1 MNVNEEG
8 EGSRYPITVQRTRE
22 TKFDRV
28 ESRTEKHS
36 EEDKANGITMDV
48 RNGSSGAGQGSG
60 GLQIPLSQQTSA
72 TVCWERFLHV
82 RTIRVL
88 LVENDDCTRYIVTAL
103 LRNCSYEGQ
112 FPSL

>member
-1 MNVNEEG
+1 MNVNEDG
-8 EGSRYPITVQRTRE
+8 EGSRYPIT
-22 TKFDRV
+22 DR
-28 ESRTEKHS
+28 KNG
-36 EEDKANGITMDV
+36 EDKAANGITMDV
-48 RNGSSGAGQGSG
+48 RNGSAGAGQGSA
-60 GLQIPLSQQTSA
+60 GLQLPQSQQTAA

-112 FPSL
+112 F

>member
-8 EGSRYPITVQRTRE
+8 EGSRYPVTDQKPVE
-22 TKFDRV
+22 TKERL
-28 ESRTEKHS
+28 SG
-36 EEDKANGITMDV
+36 EDKANGVVMDV
-48 RNGSSGAGQGSG
+48 RNGSAGGAGG
-60 GLQIPLSQQTSA
+60 GLQIPISQQTPA

-112 FPSL
+112 F

>member
-8 EGSRYPITVQRTRE
+8 EGSRYPVTDQKPVE
-22 TKFDRV
+22 TKERL
-28 ESRTEKHS
+28 SG
-36 EEDKANGITMDV
+36 EDKANGIVMDV
-48 RNGSSGAGQGSG
+48 RNGSAVGSG
-60 GLQIPLSQQTSA
+60 GLQIPISQQTPA

-103 LRNCSYEGQ
+103 LRNCSYEGN
-112 FPSL
+112 F

>member
-1 MNVNEEG
+1 MKVNEDG
-8 EGSRYPITVQRTRE
+8 EGSGYPITDRKAGE

-28 ESRTEKHS
+28 ESRAERHS
-36 EEDKANGITMDV
+36 EEDKVNGITMDV
-48 RNGSSGAGQGSG
+48 RNGSVGAGQGSA
-60 GLQIPLSQQTSA
+60 GLQIPLSQQTAA

-112 FPSL
+112 F

>member
-8 EGSRYPITVQRTRE
+8 EGSRYPVTDQKPVE
-22 TKFDRV
+22 TNERL
-28 ESRTEKHS
+28 SG
-36 EEDKANGITMDV
+36 EDKANGIVMDV
-48 RNGSSGAGQGSG
+48 RNGSAGAGAGQGSG
-60 GLQIPLSQQTSA
+60 GLQISISQQTPA

-103 LRNCSYEGQ
+103 LRNCSYEGN
-112 FPSL
+112 F